1 MSTLAPRPA
10 PPAERRPAAAGAPR
24 RRAWSVGP
32 SWADRRFWIA
42 LPVLVVLVAMAVWP
56 DAFDGP
62 GPLPCTLDQSLLGP
76 GADHL
81 FGTDRQG
88 CDLWA
93 RAVHGARDSLI
104 VGFGS
109 VGVAVVVAA
118 VLGTLTGVSR
128 FADGVVRMVVDLFI
142 GIPVVLVG
150 VAVLTATERPS
161 PRHLVVVLSFLAW
174 PLLTRVMRT
183 EVHRVRGR
191 EYVDAARAMGAGPG
205 HVLAR
210 HVAPNAM
217 GAMLSLA
224 ILSVATAVT
233 VEAVLTF
240 LGAGLQLPNTSW
252 GILMFEAGRSLSLG
266 FHLALPG
273 LFLVAAVGALVALAD
288 VARDARPPS

>member
-1 MSTLAPRPA
+1 MSTVDTRPSSRTGDRPA
-10 PPAERRPAAAGAPR
+10 PRAAR
-24 RRAWSVGP
+24 RRMRRLGAS
-32 SWADRRFWIA
+32 SWADRRLWIG
-42 LPVLVVLVAMAVWP
+42 LPVLVLLLAMAAWP
-56 DAFDGP
+56 GAFDGP
-62 GPLPCTLDQSLLGP
+62 GPLPCRLDQSLLDPGP
-76 GADHL
+76 DHL
-81 FGTDRQG
+81 FGTDQQG

-93 RAVHGARDSLI
+93 RSVHGARDSLV

-109 VGVAVVVAA
+109 VGAAVVVAM
-118 VLGTLTGVSR
+118 VLGTLSGVSR
-128 FADGVVRMVVDLFI
+128 LADGLVRTVVDLFI

-161 PRHLVVVLSFLAW
+161 PTHLVIVLSFLAW

-224 ILSVATAVT
+224 ILSIATAVT

>member
-1 MSTLAPRPA
+1 MSAFGTGPTHQTEGGGIP
-10 PPAERRPAAAGAPR
+10 GAFV
-24 RRAWSVGP
+24 RRARARVGP
-32 SWADRRFWIA
+32 SWGDRRLWGA
-42 LPVLVVLVAMAVWP
+42 LPVLVLLVAMAVWP
-56 DAFDGP
+56 AVFDGP
-62 GPLPCTLDQSLLGP
+62 GPRPCLLDQSLLGP
-76 GADHL
+76 GPDHL

-93 RAVHGARDSLI
+93 RAVHGARDSLV

-109 VGVAVVVAA
+109 VAVAVVVAVA
-118 VLGTLTGVSR
+118 LGTLAGVSR
-128 FADGVVRMVVDLFI
+128 RADGLVRTVVDLFI

-150 VAVLTATERPS
+150 VAVLTATDRPS

-183 EVHRVRGR
+183 EVHRVKGR
-191 EYVDAARAMGAGPG
+191 EYVDAARAMGAGAG

-224 ILSVATAVT
+224 VLSVATAVT

-288 VARDARPPS
+288 VVRDARPPS

>member
-1 MSTLAPRPA
+1 MTTLGTRPPSVA
-10 PPAERRPAAAGAPR
+10 DGPIRAVARRTRGL
-24 RRAWSVGP
+24 GP
-32 SWADRRFWIA
+32 SWADRRLWTA
-42 LPVLVVLVAMAVWP
+42 LPVLVVLIAMAVWP
-56 DAFDGP
+56 GAFDGP
-62 GPLPCTLDQSLLGP
+62 GPLPCRLEQSLLPP
-76 GADHL
+76 GSEHL

-93 RAVHGARDSLI
+93 RSVHGARDSLV

-109 VGVAVVVAA
+109 VGVAALVAMA
-118 VLGTLTGVSR
+118 MGTLTGVSR
-128 FADGVVRMVVDLFI
+128 LADGFVRMLVDLFI
-142 GIPVVLVG
+142 GVPVVLVG

-161 PRHLVVVLSFLAW
+161 PTHLVIVLSFLAW

-205 HVLAR
+205 HVLVR

>member
-1 MSTLAPRPA
+1 MTTLDTRPSSVA
-10 PPAERRPAAAGAPR
+10 DNPVRAAVRRTRRLGPA
-24 RRAWSVGP
+24 
-32 SWADRRFWIA
+32 WADRRLWVA
-42 LPVLVVLVAMAVWP
+42 LPVLLLLVAMAVWP
-56 DAFDGP
+56 GAFDGP
-62 GPLPCTLDQSLLGP
+62 GPLPCRLEQSLLGP
-76 GADHL
+76 EADHL

-93 RAVHGARDSLI
+93 RSVHGARDSLV

-109 VGVAVVVAA
+109 VGVAVLVAV
-118 VLGTLTGVSR
+118 VLGTMSGVSR
-128 FADGVVRMVVDLFI
+128 LADGFVRMLVDLFI

-161 PRHLVVVLSFLAW
+161 PRHLVIVLSFLAW

-183 EVHRVRGR
+183 EVHRVAGR
-191 EYVDAARAMGAGPG
+191 EFVDAARAMGAGPW

-217 GAMLSLA
+217 GAMMSLA

-252 GILMFEAGRSLSLG
+252 GILMFEAGRTLSLG

-273 LFLVAAVGALVALAD
+273 LFLVAAVGALVVLAD

>member
-1 MSTLAPRPA
+1 MTTLDTRPSSVEDG
-10 PPAERRPAAAGAPR
+10 PVRDTVR
-24 RRAWSVGP
+24 RRRRRVGP
-32 SWADRRFWIA
+32 SRADRRLWVA
-42 LPVLVVLVAMAVWP
+42 LPILLVLVAMAAWP
-56 DAFDGP
+56 GAFDGP
-62 GPLPCTLDQSLLGP
+62 GPLPCRLEQSLLGP

-93 RAVHGARDSLI
+93 RSVHGARDSLI

-109 VGVAVVVAA
+109 VGVAALVAV
-118 VLGTLTGVSR
+118 VLGTLSGVSR
-128 FADGVVRMVVDLFI
+128 LADGFVRMLVDLFI

-161 PRHLVVVLSFLAW
+161 PLHLVIVLSFLAW

-183 EVHRVRGR
+183 EVHRVAGR

-217 GAMLSLA
+217 GAMMSLA
-224 ILSVATAVT
+224 ILSVATAVA

-240 LGAGLQLPNTSW
+240 LGAGLQLPDTSW

-288 VARDARPPS
+288 AVRDTRPPS